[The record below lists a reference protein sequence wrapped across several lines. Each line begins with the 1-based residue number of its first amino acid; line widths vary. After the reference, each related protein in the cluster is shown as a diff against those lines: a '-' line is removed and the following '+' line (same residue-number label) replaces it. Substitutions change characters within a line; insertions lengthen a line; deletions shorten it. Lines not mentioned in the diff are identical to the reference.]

1 MKRGDPLE
9 DADDVAIFDERMR
22 ELKAGGDVVLPAE
35 VSAAIMKS
43 DSLLRA
49 VRRSKD
55 VTQSVLADKTGLAQ
69 GYISDLEAGRKSGT
83 DDAWRR
89 IAAAL
94 NVPAG
99 WFGVRG
105 AASGLPNPIASC

>member
-1 MKRGDPLE
+1 MNRDDALE
-9 DADDVAIFDERMR
+9 DAADVATFDERMR
-22 ELKAGGDVVLPAE
+22 ELKAGGDVLLPPD
-35 VSAAIMKS
+35 VSASILKG

-55 VTQSVLADKTGLAQ
+55 VTQSVLADQTGLAQ

-89 IAAAL
+89 IAGAL
-94 NVPAG
+94 EVPP
-99 WFGVRG
+99 GVVRREG
-105 AASGLPNPIASC
+105 R